1 MARRKKART
10 RPARLRQRRR
20 RAKPKRARSRPVRRR
35 PSAPRRGTRKP
46 RGAPSRRASRRPGA
60 KAEAR
65 PKGPDLKAIA
75 LKWQVAW
82 EKAHVYIA
90 RADPARPKWYSTV
103 PYPYMNGFQHLGF
116 GTSFLRAEFQSR
128 YRRMLGYNVLHPQ
141 AFHCTG
147 LPILGAA

>member
-1 MARRKKART
+1 MPDIRRRSRGGSPVCTQRLCPAKSFTQSLLSPHVARRKKART
-10 RPARLRQRRR
+10 RPARLRPRRR
-20 RAKPKRARSRPVRRR
+20 R
-35 PSAPRRGTRKP
+35 PR
-46 RGAPSRRASRRPGA
+46 A

-65 PKGPDLKAIA
+65 PKGPDLRAIA
-75 LKWQVAW
+75 VKWQAAW
-82 EKAHVYIA
+82 EKAHVYVA

-141 AFHCTG
+141 AF
-147 LPILGAA
+147 

>member
-35 PSAPRRGTRKP
+35 PSAPRRAPRKP

-65 PKGPDLKAIA
+65 SKGLDLKAMA

-82 EKAHVYIA
+82 EKAHVYVA
-90 RADPARPKWYSTV
+90 RADPARPKWYSTGPC
-103 PYPYMNGFQHLGF
+103 PYVNGLQHLGL
-116 GTSFLRAEFQSR
+116 GTS
-128 YRRMLGYNVLHPQ
+128 
-141 AFHCTG
+141 C
-147 LPILGAA
+147 LGAA